1 MPLVVVK
8 SQIAGIVK
16 KINDEKEYRV
26 DNVTLDFA
34 PALDRKVREL
44 IETAVER
51 AHQNNRRTLMGRDV

>member
-16 KINDEKEYRV
+16 KINDEKGYRV
-26 DNVTLDFA
+26 DNVTTDFA
-34 PALDRKVREL
+34 PELDRKVRQL

-51 AHQNNRRTLMGRDV
+51 AHANNRRTLMGRDV